1 MCGILRMLSWI
12 RSWWSRPIEQKKEP
26 VYGGPVITIRNIDE
40 QYKINEAWWGTA
52 RTLTP
57 LPDKK

>member
-1 MCGILRMLSWI
+1 MLSWI
-12 RSWWSRPIEQKKEP
+12 RSWWSRPTEQKKEP

-40 QYKINEAWWGTA
+40 QYKINEGWWGTT

-57 LPDKK
+57 LPAKK